1 MCTRDLPR
9 PSGERERGR
18 EKCERI
24 SSPILGL
31 SFPAIPPPP
40 SFVLTFS
47 SCFAASAS
55 GQARRFMQRQSSRSS
70 LNGYES
76 STSAAD
82 IRDDGMD
89 SPADLS
95 PITPLFQR
103 YSLPHSSQSF
113 PCPLGSCVRPDPS
126 LLSTRLVHVAVHQA
140 PLLRRREGAAPNAPI
155 EFGGLTIAPA
165 TTNVVAALE
174 TVPPAEGESA
184 HVRISLSVIS
194 TGQRRKISAVDG
206 KPRAAVSFNTSNL
219 DIPLFS

>member
-1 MCTRDLPR
+1 VPLH
-9 PSGERERGR
+9 
-18 EKCERI
+18 
-24 SSPILGL
+24 SP
-31 SFPAIPPPP
+31 PW
-40 SFVLTFS
+40 FS
-47 SCFAASAS
+47 
-55 GQARRFMQRQSSRSS
+55 
-70 LNGYES
+70 
-76 STSAAD
+76 
-82 IRDDGMD
+82 
-89 SPADLS
+89 
-95 PITPLFQR
+95 
-103 YSLPHSSQSF
+103 
-113 PCPLGSCVRPDPS
+113 
-126 LLSTRLVHVAVHQA
+126 HVAVHQA